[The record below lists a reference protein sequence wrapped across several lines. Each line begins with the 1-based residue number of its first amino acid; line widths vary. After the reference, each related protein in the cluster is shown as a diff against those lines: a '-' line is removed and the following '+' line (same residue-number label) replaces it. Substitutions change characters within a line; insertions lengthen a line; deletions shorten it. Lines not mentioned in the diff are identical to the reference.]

1 MYVYTLYAH
10 LLIMSHFSIAANTEN
25 PAETIVQIQE
35 LGLYL
40 KHVAAPFFSQ
50 PSPAATAGFFLSF
63 SGKRKTPYI
72 TFDVYSLNTERLTL
86 ISL

>member
-1 MYVYTLYAH
+1 
-10 LLIMSHFSIAANTEN
+10 MSHFSIAANTEN

-35 LGLYL
+35 LGLYV

-50 PSPAATAGFFLSF
+50 PSPAATAGFFFLSF

-72 TFDVYSLNTERLTL
+72 TFDVYSLNTERITL

>member
-1 MYVYTLYAH
+1 
-10 LLIMSHFSIAANTEN
+10 MSHFSIAANTEK

-35 LGLYL
+35 LGLYV

-63 SGKRKTPYI
+63 SGKRKPPI
-72 TFDVYSLNTERLTL
+72 SPLTFTH
-86 ISL
+86 